1 MCWTASLQIQ
11 TTAATIRIGLMKLL
25 DHFGHAGDAFFRLR
39 SYLPLLLLPAFVL
52 SVRAGAGAGHGWL
65 VSSEAAGFFISLIGF
80 GIRVV
85 TIGTAPPGTSG
96 RGTRDPYAARLNTS
110 GLYSLVRHPLYLGN
124 TLVAFGLA
132 LFTATWF
139 LPAIVVLASLLY
151 HERICV
157 REEVFLEAR
166 FGDAFR
172 AWAREVPALVP
183 SFGHYRPPAG
193 RFCWRKVFAR
203 EFHALFVI
211 GAGFLFLDALRHL
224 FASGQVAARPIW
236 TAVCAATGIVFVIL
250 SAVKKWTRLLHVSES
265 GDQPPLGA

>member
-1 MCWTASLQIQ
+1 M
-11 TTAATIRIGLMKLL
+11 RLL

-52 SVRAGAGAGHGWL
+52 SVRAGAGTGQRWL
-65 VSSEAAGFFISLIGF
+65 VFSEAVGFLISLIGF

-85 TIGTAPPGTSG
+85 TIGSAPPGTSG
-96 RGTRDPYAARLNTS
+96 RGTRDPYAARLNTL
-110 GLYSLVRHPLYLGN
+110 GPYSLVRHPLYLGN

-166 FGDAFR
+166 FGDQFR
-172 AWAREVPALVP
+172 AWALEVPALVP
-183 SFGHYRPPAG
+183 SFAHYRPSSG
-193 RFCWRKVFAR
+193 RFCWKKVVAR

-224 FASGQVAARPIW
+224 FVSGHVAASPIW
-236 TAVCAATGIVFVIL
+236 TAVCAATGAVFVIL
-250 SAVKKWTRLLHVSES
+250 SAVKKWTRLLQVSEPA
-265 GDQPPLGA
+265 DQSPAGA